1 MADVLVNNPVLGQRL
16 AMDVT
21 QLESIKTTNRHDA
34 NAGLAQA
41 AEEFE
46 ALFLHMMLKTMREAS
61 GPSELFDSHER
72 DTLMS
77 MHDEQLARHMATKG
91 IGLAEQLVQQL
102 KQPQK

>member
-1 MADVLVNNPVLGQRL
+1 MDMNPISNQL

-21 QLESIKTTNRHDA
+21 QLERVKTLNQQNPD
-34 NAGLAQA
+34 AGLKQA

-46 ALFLHMMLKTMREAS
+46 ALFLHMMLKSMREAS

-77 MHDEQLARHMATKG
+77 MYDEQLSRHMSKQG

-102 KQPQK
+102 QQPSTKR